1 MYFILRADALGS
13 RRGVESSL
21 LQCWIHKRV
30 FMVCE
35 RISVCLGRKL
45 FDLQK
50 SQKTSRMSPCSNWPL
65 LTHENGWSCSGLTV
79 EKIRFTAW
87 MGEQQKE
94 SPERKKLI
102 LKKISLKINQRT
114 FHSPIKEDLSSH
126 IQKMCRPGGQLH
138 TSTTTTSL
146 SYTWTSV
153 EHIHLTT
160 EKHCY
165 QVMWLLKE
173 NTEQVFSVLI
183 VMPSQQYA
191 PYCLRSGAGVD

>member
-114 FHSPIKEDLSSH
+114 FHSPIKMLLELILMMSDFTSALSAD
-126 IQKMCRPGGQLH
+126 QQG
-138 TSTTTTSL
+138 
-146 SYTWTSV
+146 
-153 EHIHLTT
+153 
-160 EKHCY
+160 
-165 QVMWLLKE
+165 
-173 NTEQVFSVLI
+173 FSVHECALD
-183 VMPSQQYA
+183 
-191 PYCLRSGAGVD
+191 L

>member
-50 SQKTSRMSPCSNWPL
+50 SQKTSR
-65 LTHENGWSCSGLTV
+65 
-79 EKIRFTAW
+79 
-87 MGEQQKE
+87 
-94 SPERKKLI
+94 
-102 LKKISLKINQRT
+102 ISLKINQRT

>member
-1 MYFILRADALGS
+1 MHLDTLARYKMGWLYLSGMGLLIIILFLF
-13 RRGVESSL
+13 
-21 LQCWIHKRV
+21 LQ
-30 FMVCE
+30 
-35 RISVCLGRKL
+35 
-45 FDLQK
+45 
-50 SQKTSRMSPCSNWPL
+50 
-65 LTHENGWSCSGLTV
+65 
-79 EKIRFTAW
+79 A
-87 MGEQQKE
+87 
-94 SPERKKLI
+94 
-102 LKKISLKINQRT
+102 
-114 FHSPIKEDLSSH
+114 
-126 IQKMCRPGGQLH
+126 
-138 TSTTTTSL
+138 SL